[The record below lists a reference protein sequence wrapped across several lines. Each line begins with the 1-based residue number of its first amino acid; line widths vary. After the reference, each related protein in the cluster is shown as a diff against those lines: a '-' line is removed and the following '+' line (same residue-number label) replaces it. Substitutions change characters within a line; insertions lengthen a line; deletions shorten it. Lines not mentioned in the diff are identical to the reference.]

1 MSFNGFPTELPMI
14 SKAVLGLLTEAVGPP
29 PDMRSLGQKTLDAF
43 LSSPNDFDSIRMR
56 DWRHVPYAIW
66 IKDAEGL
73 LNIPAAI
80 DRYLN
85 LELPNALGETRR
97 PLKWGRP
104 LVFIYIEQY
113 NPNDA
118 LFKKISKHTKDF
130 FNSPKMNNASSM
142 VGLARSLNLFDVYEG
157 PRKTAESIASSRRTL
172 REWIQIHELWPSF
185 GTSPFAEAAFNSF
198 LQSSEDFRRSVDFI
212 DTIFEWSSTDQGELR
227 YSSSR
232 AKLADALLLPWR
244 FTQPSDSIQSR
255 LITFL
260 LKHYGDPRI
269 GKNLW
274 HGVSS
279 EAIRVLI
286 GWVNGRT
293 LEAFFRILQETADS
307 IWQYRQRFW
316 TAYFKAGHI
325 DETWVA
331 LGPDAALV
339 LKRLDDSKQLKYSNL
354 IGSESSQSVLLIRI
368 GPIIF
373 CEWSHNGRLRA
384 QRVDSSLAP
393 AMYKN
398 YYESDDL
405 RFQSLDFN
413 NGQLQD
419 PGLVHFSSSSGGW
432 QDRAR
437 VFVQKQ
443 TGIRLTQ
450 AEVTK

>member
-29 PDMRSLGQKTLDAF
+29 PDMRSLGQKTLEAF
-43 LSSPNDFDSIRMR
+43 LSNPNNFDIIRKR

-66 IKDAEGL
+66 IKDAGGL

-85 LELPNALGETRR
+85 LELPKALTETRR

-104 LVFIYIEQY
+104 LVFTYIEQY

-118 LFKKISKHTKDF
+118 LFKTISKHTKDF
-130 FNSPKMNNASSM
+130 FNSPKIDNASSI

-172 REWIQIHELWPSF
+172 REWIQVHELWPSF

-212 DTIFEWSSTDQGELR
+212 NTIFEWSVTDRGELR

-232 AKLADALLLPWR
+232 AKLAEALLLPWR
-244 FTQPSDSIQSR
+244 FNQPSDSIQSR

-286 GWVNGRT
+286 GWINGRT

-307 IWQYRQRFW
+307 IWQYRQKFW

-325 DETWVA
+325 DEAWVA
-331 LGPDAALV
+331 LGPDAAAV
-339 LKRLDDSKQLKYSNL
+339 LKRLDDTKQLKYANL
-354 IGSESSQSVLLIRI
+354 LGSESSQSILLIRI
-368 GPIIF
+368 GQIIF

-384 QRVDSSLAP
+384 QRIDSPVSP
-393 AMYKN
+393 AMYKT
-398 YYESDDL
+398 YYDSESL

-413 NGQLQD
+413 NGLTQD
-419 PGLVHFSSSSGGW
+419 PGLVHFSSQSGGW

-437 VFVQKQ
+437 LFIQKQ
-443 TGIRLTQ
+443 IGIRISQ
-450 AEVTK
+450 AEVTR

>member
-29 PDMRSLGQKTLDAF
+29 PDMRSLGQKTLEAF
-43 LSSPNDFDSIRMR
+43 LSSPNDFDSIRKR

-66 IKDAEGL
+66 INDAGGL

-85 LELPNALGETRR
+85 LELPKALTETRR

-104 LVFIYIEQY
+104 LVFIYVEQY

-118 LFKKISKHTKDF
+118 LFKTISKHTKDF
-130 FNSPKMNNASSM
+130 FNSPKINNASSI
-142 VGLARSLNLFDVYEG
+142 VGLARSLNLFDVNEG

-172 REWIQIHELWPSF
+172 REWIQVHELWPSF

-198 LQSSEDFRRSVDFI
+198 LQSNEDFRRSVDFI
-212 DTIFEWSSTDQGELR
+212 NTIFEWSVTDRGELR

-232 AKLADALLLPWR
+232 AKLAEALLLPWR
-244 FTQPSDSIQSR
+244 FNQPNDSIQSR
-255 LITFL
+255 LISYL

-286 GWVNGRT
+286 GWINGRT
-293 LEAFFRILQETADS
+293 LEAFFRILQETADI
-307 IWQYRQRFW
+307 IWQYRQKFW

-325 DETWVA
+325 DEAWVA
-331 LGPDAALV
+331 LGPDAANV
-339 LKRLDDSKQLKYSNL
+339 LKRLDDTKQLKYANL
-354 IGSESSQSVLLIRI
+354 LGSESSQSILLIRI
-368 GPIIF
+368 GQIIF

-384 QRVDSSLAP
+384 QRIDSPASP
-393 AMYKN
+393 AMYKT
-398 YYESDDL
+398 YYESEDL

-413 NGQLQD
+413 NGSTQD
-419 PGLVHFSSSSGGW
+419 PGLVHFSSQNGGW
-432 QDRAR
+432 QERAR
-437 VFVQKQ
+437 LFIQKQ
-443 TGIRLTQ
+443 IGIRITQ
-450 AEVTK
+450 AEVTR

>member
-29 PDMRSLGQKTLDAF
+29 PDMRSLGQKTLEAF
-43 LSSPNDFDSIRMR
+43 LSSPNDLDSIRKR

-66 IKDAEGL
+66 IKDAGGL

-80 DRYLN
+80 ERYLN
-85 LELPNALGETRR
+85 LELPKALTETRR

-118 LFKKISKHTKDF
+118 LFKTISKHTKDF
-130 FNSPKMNNASSM
+130 FNSPKIDHASSI

-172 REWIQIHELWPSF
+172 REWIQVHELWPSF

-198 LQSSEDFRRSVDFI
+198 LQSSEDLRRSNDFI
-212 DTIFEWSSTDQGELR
+212 NTIVEWSITDRGDLR
-227 YSSSR
+227 YSASR
-232 AKLADALLLPWR
+232 AKLAEALLLPWR
-244 FTQPSDSIQSR
+244 FNQPNVLIQSR
-255 LITFL
+255 LIAFL

-274 HGVSS
+274 HGVSA

-286 GWVNGRT
+286 GWINGRT

-307 IWQYRQRFW
+307 IWQYRQKFW

-325 DETWVA
+325 DEAWVA
-331 LGPDAALV
+331 LGPDAAAV
-339 LKRLDDSKQLKYSNL
+339 LRRLDDTKQLKYANL
-354 IGSESSQSVLLIRI
+354 LGSESSQSILLIRI
-368 GPIIF
+368 GQIIF

-384 QRVDSSLAP
+384 QRIDSPVSP
-393 AMYKN
+393 AMYKA
-398 YYESDDL
+398 YYNSESL

-413 NGQLQD
+413 DGLTQD
-419 PGLVHFSSSSGGW
+419 PGLVHFSSQNGGW

-437 VFVQKQ
+437 LFIQKQ
-443 TGIRLTQ
+443 IGIRITQ
-450 AEVTK
+450 AEVTR